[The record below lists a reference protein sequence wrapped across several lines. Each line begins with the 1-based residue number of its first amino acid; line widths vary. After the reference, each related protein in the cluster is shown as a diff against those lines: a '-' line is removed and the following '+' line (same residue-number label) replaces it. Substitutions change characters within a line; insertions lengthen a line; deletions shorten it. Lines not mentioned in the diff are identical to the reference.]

1 MVDWNMPRVQVQLVI
16 NYQIKNNLEKRET
29 FYKNLI
35 GRVHLFFKFRV
46 ARVVQGGFGETQHFA
61 VISIFFAARIART

>member
-35 GRVHLFFKFRV
+35 G
-46 ARVVQGGFGETQHFA
+46 QGTFVF
-61 VISIFFAARIART
+61 

>member
-1 MVDWNMPRVQVQLVI
+1 MPRVQVQLVI

-35 GRVHLFFKFRV
+35 G
-46 ARVVQGGFGETQHFA
+46 QGTFVF
-61 VISIFFAARIART
+61 